1 MAYSTNPNLVKARRD
16 ALLSVIAEQMPIC
29 VVARHFGVHRST
41 IWRWMRKW
49 RVLNQQIDQDC
60 PNRPNRRGKTHF
72 CPTYYSWSIRTE
84 SSAPHTHP
92 GRIKQWVIDR
102 ILAIRATL
110 GRCAVIIREELA
122 KEQVV
127 VSVSTIRRVIAKY
140 SLQKT
145 KRRTIRRTLPRPD
158 VKSPGDLVQIDTLH
172 YVNKLTGKRR
182 YIFTVIDLYSRMS
195 YAKCFDRLLPGNALT
210 TVLSAERYF
219 GFKITTIQSDNGP
232 EFSKWFSHQLHGKG
246 IVHRKIRIHRPNDN
260 AHIERFNRTLREE
273 CVGQHMSGNLRLP
286 LINQKLKQ
294 YIDYYNNKRL
304 HLGIQCMTPKSM
316 LQR

>member
-16 ALLSVIAEQMPIC
+16 ALLSVIVEQMPVC
-29 VVARHFGVHRST
+29 TVARRYGVHRST
-41 IWRWMRKW
+41 IWRWVRKW
-49 RVLNQQIDQDC
+49 RELNRNVEQCSANPSRYSSIC
-60 PNRPNRRGKTHF
+60 IR
-72 CPTYYSWSIRTE
+72 YYSWQIKTL
-84 SSAPHTHP
+84 SSAPKSHP
-92 GRIKQWVIDR
+92 GRIKQWIIDR
-102 ILAIRATL
+102 ILAIRATI

-140 SLQKT
+140 NLQKT

-172 YVNKLTGKRR
+172 YVNKLTGNRR
-182 YIFTVIDLYSRMS
+182 YIFTIIDLYSRMS

-210 TVLSAERYF
+210 TVLGAERYF
-219 GFKITTIQSDNGP
+219 GFKIKTIQSDNGP
-232 EFSKWFSHQLHGKG
+232 EFSKWFSHQIHGKG

-273 CVGQHMSGNLRLP
+273 CVGQHMSGSLRLP